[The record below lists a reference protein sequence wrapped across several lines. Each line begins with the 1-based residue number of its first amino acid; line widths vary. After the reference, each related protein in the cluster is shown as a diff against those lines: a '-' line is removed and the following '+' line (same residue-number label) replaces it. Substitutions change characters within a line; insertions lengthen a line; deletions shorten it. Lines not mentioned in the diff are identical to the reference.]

1 MRYFDLPLDL
11 PHCTTILKRIRHR
24 LEQSPPDKAGQ
35 ALLFVSEMQ
44 LHLLDYAGSESWD
57 PGPQGQAV
65 AQQVAAVARRLVEEV
80 ERQSIG
86 EDRLGQCVRNLF
98 ECLSLGKEGAE
109 LSLRAG
115 ENPNSLQR
123 P

>member
-1 MRYFDLPLDL
+1 MQYFDLPLDL

-24 LEQSPPDKAGQ
+24 LEQSPPERSAQAQ
-35 ALLFVSEMQ
+35 ALVSEMQ
-44 LHLLDYAGSESWD
+44 LQLLDYADSESWD
-57 PGPQGQAV
+57 PGPQGQSV
-65 AQQVAAVARRLVEEV
+65 AEQVAAVARRLVEEI